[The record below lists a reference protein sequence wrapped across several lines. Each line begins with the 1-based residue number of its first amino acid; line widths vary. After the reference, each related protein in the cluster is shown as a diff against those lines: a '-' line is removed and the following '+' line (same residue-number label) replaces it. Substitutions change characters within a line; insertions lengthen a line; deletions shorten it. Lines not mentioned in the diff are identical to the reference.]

1 MEIFH
6 FIKNFLFIESSR
18 SKIIFWLCGAVWG
31 IFWGDEK
38 ILMEWKIYMERKTEN
53 RFSYDRDIQHHQW
66 STKNNNCFN
75 QLLLWLIAFQKLKD
89 FKNLKFTAAVFSYF
103 IFGFQYS
110 STLAI
115 DRWLGLLKVYLLSRE
130 RICRHLTSIPIIRIL
145 NLQSENST
153 GLDIGRSLH
162 FQLWSTS
169 TNFSCNNIHQ
179 KNDDLS
185 AHCQK

>member
-1 MEIFH
+1 MYNSEVRFVFCMI
-6 FIKNFLFIESSR
+6 SSQLNPHREPR
-18 SKIIFWLCGAVWG
+18 SKIHVRCEMWDVRYHLNI
-31 IFWGDEK
+31 ISH
-38 ILMEWKIYMERKTEN
+38 IT
-53 RFSYDRDIQHHQW
+53 HHTPLRHYQW

-115 DRWLGLLKVYLLSRE
+115 DRRLGLLKVYLLSRE